1 MGVLKEWRTKQ
12 QKEMLKLGYNFM
24 STDNLVFPTW
34 QNKPNQP
41 TQPTQWNNSICE
53 HGHLRHITVHGF
65 RHTHASLLFDSGASM
80 KDVQK
85 RLGHSS
91 MKTTMDIY
99 THVTKQSEQET
110 VTEFERYMEG

>member
-1 MGVLKEWRTKQ
+1 
-12 QKEMLKLGYNFM
+12 
-24 STDNLVFPTW
+24 
-34 QNKPNQP
+34 
-41 TQPTQWNNSICE
+41 
-53 HGHLRHITVHGF
+53 
-65 RHTHASLLFDSGASM
+65 M

>member
-1 MGVLKEWRTKQ
+1 MFR
-12 QKEMLKLGYNFM
+12 LGYNFM
-24 STDNLVFPTW
+24 SDNNLVFPTHS
-34 QNKPNQP
+34 NKPNQP

-53 HGHLRHITVHGF
+53 HGHLRYIAVHGF

-110 VTEFERYMEG
+110 VTEFERYMEN